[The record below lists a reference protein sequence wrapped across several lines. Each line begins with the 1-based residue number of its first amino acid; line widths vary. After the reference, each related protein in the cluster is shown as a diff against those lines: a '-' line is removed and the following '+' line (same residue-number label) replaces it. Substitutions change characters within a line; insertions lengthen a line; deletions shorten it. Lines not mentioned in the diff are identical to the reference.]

1 MHIVYSVSAIFAL
14 LLVIKVQ
21 RCYPTTMSNSGDDLK
36 TLRNTLGMTQEEV
49 AELAGISLRSYKSY
63 ENEPQKKGTPI
74 YKYILEL
81 LQKKAFVDEEHGILT
96 LNFITDRCREVLSQY
111 DVEYCYLFG
120 SYSRAEAK
128 ETSDVDLLVST
139 SVTGMDFYGM
149 AERLRVFLHKRVD
162 LLGLEQLSGNPE
174 LLHDILKEGIKIYEK
189 TER

>member
-1 MHIVYSVSAIFAL
+1 
-14 LLVIKVQ
+14 
-21 RCYPTTMSNSGDDLK
+21 
-36 TLRNTLGMTQEEV
+36 MTQEEV
-49 AELAGISLRSYKSY
+49 AEIAGISLRSYKSY
-63 ENEPQKKGTPI
+63 ENDPQKKGTPI
-74 YKYILEL
+74 YKYIL
-81 LQKKAFVDEEHGILT
+81 EEHGILT

-149 AERLRVFLHKRVD
+149 AERLRVSLHKRVD

>member
-1 MHIVYSVSAIFAL
+1 MLSLAM
-14 LLVIKVQ
+14 
-21 RCYPTTMSNSGDDLK
+21 TTDCDDLK
-36 TLRNTLGMTQEEV
+36 TLRKSLGLVQEEV

-74 YKYILEL
+74 YRFILEL
-81 LQKKAFVDEEHGILT
+81 LQKKAFVDEDHGKLT
-96 LNFITDRCREVLSQY
+96 LDFIRDKCREVFGQY

-149 AERLRVFLHKRVD
+149 AERLRQSLHKRVD

-174 LLHDILKEGIKIYEK
+174 LLHDILKEGIRIYEK
-189 TER
+189 AEG

>member
-1 MHIVYSVSAIFAL
+1 
-14 LLVIKVQ
+14 
-21 RCYPTTMSNSGDDLK
+21 
-36 TLRNTLGMTQEEV
+36 MTQEEV

-120 SYSRAEAK
+120 SYSRVEAK

-149 AERLRVFLHKRVD
+149 AERLRVSLHKRVD

>member
-1 MHIVYSVSAIFAL
+1 
-14 LLVIKVQ
+14 
-21 RCYPTTMSNSGDDLK
+21 
-36 TLRNTLGMTQEEV
+36 MTQEEV

-74 YKYILEL
+74 YRYILEL

-149 AERLRVFLHKRVD
+149 AERLRVLILSSPVTFRSEPDCLRPR
-162 LLGLEQLSGNPE
+162 LLKAHSLMPSTTCSTTRSTSL
-174 LLHDILKEGIKIYEK
+174 ILPRSVSQPSI
-189 TER
+189 TTVA